1 MTWLLNREEKEQ
13 YVVQLYKEGR
23 SVREIAKQMH
33 TSFRDIGDITN
44 NVKLEVEREKGYITY
59 VPEQEIDTEPK
70 SKVSQAFKLFS
81 EGKTPV
87 EVVISLDLPAD
98 EVRAIY
104 REFWELNGMY
114 KLAQIYD
121 EAKYDLHSLLRLY
134 KIVKDLGMEEH
145 EIINVLQLANSH
157 HLELLQW
164 KVEYLRNDIER
175 LEVEKTKCNNH
186 ILNLNRIIDEFQ
198 GTLSMY
204 ESSLA
209 QKRGEMTYM
218 NQESVTYILSHTQ
231 NPELLHTS
239 IRLLTHQ

>member
-1 MTWLLNREEKEQ
+1 
-13 YVVQLYKEGR
+13 
-23 SVREIAKQMH
+23 
-33 TSFRDIGDITN
+33 
-44 NVKLEVEREKGYITY
+44 
-59 VPEQEIDTEPK
+59 
-70 SKVSQAFKLFS
+70 
-81 EGKTPV
+81 
-87 EVVISLDLPAD
+87 
-98 EVRAIY
+98 
-104 REFWELNGMY
+104 
-114 KLAQIYD
+114 
-121 EAKYDLHSLLRLY
+121 
-134 KIVKDLGMEEH
+134 MEEH

-218 NQESVTYILSHTQ
+218 NQESGWYYNSGDLYPVAYTEPDTTSYFYSTTYT
-231 NPELLHTS
+231 NE
-239 IRLLTHQ
+239 

>member
-1 MTWLLNREEKEQ
+1 
-13 YVVQLYKEGR
+13 
-23 SVREIAKQMH
+23 
-33 TSFRDIGDITN
+33 
-44 NVKLEVEREKGYITY
+44 
-59 VPEQEIDTEPK
+59 
-70 SKVSQAFKLFS
+70 
-81 EGKTPV
+81 
-87 EVVISLDLPAD
+87 
-98 EVRAIY
+98 
-104 REFWELNGMY
+104 
-114 KLAQIYD
+114 
-121 EAKYDLHSLLRLY
+121 
-134 KIVKDLGMEEH
+134 MEEH
-145 EIINVLQLANSH
+145 DIINVLRLANSH
-157 HLELLQW
+157 HLQHLQW

-231 NPELLHTS
+231 NPILLHTS